1 MSVLIR
7 VIGLYEALGHSHA
20 KLLSQQ
26 RRIGPMRLC
35 DMQYIYEAF
44 RQAETLYRHFISSA
58 LLSCHFPSK

>member
-7 VIGLYEALGHSHA
+7 VIGLYEALGHRYA

-26 RRIGPMRLC
+26 RLIGPRRLF

-44 RQAETLYRHFISSA
+44 RQAETLYRHFISSVF
-58 LLSCHFPSK
+58 LSCHFPSK